1 MRIRL
6 IFLCLLLWFAGA
18 VAQSPYAG
26 EQERR
31 VKTFS
36 NERLA
41 GLEAGRG
48 LGYAKA
54 AELNGYPGPKHV
66 LELADELDLDA
77 DQRRRTE
84 ALFETMRERASAL
97 GRELIE
103 VEAELDAAFDEGEIT
118 RERLA
123 ALVSKSARIESELRL
138 VHLQAHLEQHA
149 LLSESQ
155 IGTYVR
161 LRGYDDDSGQSAP
174 HEHHHAGN

>member
-1 MRIRL
+1 MRIPL
-6 IFLCLLLWFAGA
+6 IFSCLLLWIAGA
-18 VAQSPYAG
+18 AAQSPYAG
-26 EQERR
+26 EQARQIKSLSDKR
-31 VKTFS
+31 IT
-36 NERLA
+36 
-41 GLEAGRG
+41 GLEAGHG

-66 LELADELDLDA
+66 LELANELDLDA

-103 VEAELDAAFDEGEIT
+103 AEAELDAAFDEGEIT
-118 RERLA
+118 RKRLA

-138 VHLQAHLEQHA
+138 VHLQVHLEQHA

-155 IGTYVR
+155 IETYVR
-161 LRGYDDDSGQSAP
+161 LRGYDEDSGQSAT

>member
-1 MRIRL
+1 MRTHL
-6 IFLCLLLWFAGA
+6 IFLCLLLWIAGA
-18 VAQSPYAG
+18 AAQSPYAG

-31 VKTFS
+31 VKAFS

-77 DQRRRTE
+77 DQRRHTE
-84 ALFETMRERASAL
+84 ALYETMRERASAL

-103 VEAELDAAFDEGEIT
+103 AEAELDAAFDGGDIT
-118 RERLA
+118 RQL
-123 ALVSKSARIESELRL
+123 LVEHVSSAARIESELRL
-138 VHLQAHLEQHA
+138 VHLQTHLEQA
-149 LLSESQ
+149 ELLTEDQ
-155 IGTYVR
+155 IETYNQ
-161 LRGYDDDSGQSAP
+161 LRGYGSDPDHITG
-174 HEHHHAGN
+174 HGHHDKED